1 MASLSDFAVQ
11 KARVLPVI
19 IAVDR
24 SGSMSKDDKIG
35 ALNLALKNC
44 INSLREWNT
53 YRVEIQVALYSFGGD
68 GVTCDCGLMPA
79 GSVSFREYQ
88 AYGGTP
94 IGMTLTEIKSLI
106 EDREQIPSRSY
117 APTVVLLT
125 DGVATDATAVP
136 LDAFV
141 KEGRSAKAF
150 RIAMAIG
157 DDADMAFLQQYVSEP
172 EYLVTGESAA
182 DIKNFFKF
190 VTMSVSQRSTSATP
204 NSMKLSVKSTQSSND
219 NLIF

>member
-1 MASLSDFAVQ
+1 MASLSDFAIQ

-44 INSLREWNT
+44 INSLREWVT
-53 YRVEIQVALYSFGGD
+53 DRVQIQVAIYSFGGD
-68 GVTCDCGLMPA
+68 GVTRDCELTPA
-79 GSVSFREYQ
+79 AAVTCREYQ
-88 AYGGTP
+88 ASGGTP
-94 IGMTLTEIKSLI
+94 LGATLTALKHLI

-125 DGVATDATAVP
+125 DGAATDAT
-136 LDAFV
+136 DAALSTFI
-141 KEGRSAKAF
+141 KDGRSAKAF
-150 RIAMAIG
+150 RLAMAIG
-157 DDADMAFLQQYVSEP
+157 ADADEVFLQSYVSDP

-182 DIKNFFKF
+182 DIKNFFRF
-190 VTMSVSQRSTSATP
+190 VTMSVSQRSRSMTP
-204 NSMKLSVKSTQSSND
+204 DSMKLSMQSVSDSND
-219 NLIF
+219 MLIF